1 MKPWTLT
8 AGLRSRVAQR
18 LFLLFLL
25 AALVPAA
32 GLAMISYKEVSDMLI
47 DMNYRRLQQDA
58 KSLGM
63 GLIQR
68 LMWRE
73 EALLRHQAA
82 DARSTLQALEDNHGE
97 FTAVAI
103 LGPEALVTLK
113 PTQLGHLMRNKVLLE
128 TTPKGEATMTT
139 ALAGTS
145 RYVQAQLETTSL
157 WADEFAGG
165 NYCLLLPVGT
175 PLFCSPGMPVPPA
188 ENWMNSSS
196 ESRNSGVFA
205 WQVGG
210 EKHLGAYWR
219 IPLQASLAHDGF
231 IIVVSETRKEVLAM
245 LDDFRKVFPAFA
257 LLAMGLAAWL
267 AIGQIRRQ
275 MRPLE
280 QLEKHT
286 RLLAQGNFAG
296 RIEMQGDDEF
306 ARVAGA
312 FNRMSANL
320 DHKFHLLQAL
330 GELDRTILSA
340 SEMDTVV
347 RLLLQHVPHAI
358 ACDGA
363 GVLRFEG
370 DDTILLWASES
381 EPVTPESVH
390 LVCQEAAGFP
400 ENTDAEIYFKLD
412 LASSEA
418 RSLQYF
424 ARRGMSHALVFPARV
439 GRRLDSALVLTFRQM
454 PTEIEDIVQA
464 GRSLADRL
472 AATAFSIA
480 WEVKLY
486 RQAHYDG
493 LTDLPNR
500 TLLRDRVEQALMRA
514 ERENLSVALM
524 LIDLDKFKD
533 INDSLGHSAGDA
545 LLLAC
550 AGQLKKIA
558 RHTDT
563 VARLGGDEFVVLI
576 TDLPRAGAAAIV
588 DRIASELGTAMAQPI
603 TLGGRQI
610 SSTASI
616 GIALYPDNGEEIEEL
631 LKNAD
636 AAMYESKRE
645 LHGGYRFYS
654 DEMNLEIK
662 VRFEMMQDLRKAMDN
677 DEFFLVYQPK
687 IDAATGRVVG
697 AEALIRWASPRL
709 GLVSPAHFIPM
720 IDDIGLGNRLGQWV
734 IETAC
739 AQMQAWDATGLPPL
753 TVSVNASPAQFRSE
767 ELITQVRAALADNH
781 LAPSRLELEI
791 LESMAVGDAG
801 GINDYLDELRG
812 MGVGIALDDFGT
824 GYSSLVYL
832 TRLPANVLKID
843 RGFITDVL
851 QDTRKQAI
859 VERIVSLAKVL
870 DYTVIAEGVEEE
882 AQAALLG
889 AMGCDQFQGYFF
901 SKPLKPDDFLAF
913 VQARNAVS
921 PALTFAKSP

>member
-1 MKPWTLT
+1 MLT

-32 GLAMISYKEVSDMLI
+32 GLAVLSYQQVSGMLV
-47 DMNYRRLQQDA
+47 DLNYRRLQQDA
-58 KSLGM
+58 KAMGM

-82 DARSTLQALEDNHGE
+82 DATATRKVLKDEHGE
-97 FTAVAI
+97 FLAVEI
-103 LGPEALVTLK
+103 VGPEALVTLK
-113 PTQLGHLMRNKVLLE
+113 PNQINHLMRDKVLLE
-128 TTPKGEATMTT
+128 TTPAGEARMTT

-145 RYVQAQLETTSL
+145 RYVQAVLQTASL

-165 NYCLLLPVGT
+165 NYCFLT
-175 PLFCSPGMPVPPA
+175 PTGRPLHCSPGMPAPPA
-188 ENWMNSSS
+188 ESWANNTSG
-196 ESRNSGVFA
+196 ERNSGIFT
-205 WQVGG
+205 WQVSD
-210 EKHLGAYWR
+210 EEHLAAYWR

-231 IIVVSETRKEVLAM
+231 IIVVSESRKDVLAV
-245 LDDFRKVFPAFA
+245 LDEFRKVFPAFV

-280 QLEKHT
+280 QLEQHS
-286 RLLAQGNFAG
+286 RLLAQGNFAE
-296 RIEMQGDDEF
+296 RIEMPGNDEF
-306 ARVAGA
+306 TRVAGA

-330 GELDRTILSA
+330 GELDRAILSA

-347 RLLLQHVPHAI
+347 RLLLHHVPQAI

-370 DDTILLWASES
+370 DDIVKLWASES
-381 EPVTPESVH
+381 IPVTSESVH
-390 LVCQEAAGFP
+390 LVCQETHGIP
-400 ENTDAEIYFKLD
+400 EPADADVYFRLD
-412 LASSEA
+412 LTSPKAC
-418 RSLQYF
+418 SLQHF

-439 GRRLDSALVLTFRQM
+439 GKRLDSALVLAFRQA
-454 PTEIEDIVQA
+454 PAETEEIVQA

-472 AATAFSIA
+472 AAAAFSIA

-486 RQAHYDG
+486 HQAHYDG

-500 TLLRDRVEQALMRA
+500 TLLRDRVDQALMRA
-514 ERENLSVALM
+514 ERENLAVALM

-545 LLLAC
+545 LLVAC
-550 AGQLKKIA
+550 AGQLRKIA

-576 TDLPRAGAAAIV
+576 PDLPRAGAAAIV
-588 DRIASELGTAMAQPI
+588 DRIASELGEALAQPI
-603 TLGGRQI
+603 TLSDRQI

-616 GIALYPDNGEEIEEL
+616 GIALYPDNGDEIEEL

-645 LHGGYRFYS
+645 LHGSYRFYS
-654 DEMNLEIK
+654 DQMNLEIK
-662 VRFEMMQDLRKAMDN
+662 VRFEMMQDLRKAMDH

-687 IDAATGRVVG
+687 VDAATGRVVG

-709 GLVSPAHFIPM
+709 GLVSPAHFIPI
-720 IDDIGLGNRLGQWV
+720 IDDIGLGSRLGQWV

-739 AQMQAWDATGLPPL
+739 AQMQAWDVVGLPPL

-767 ELITQVRAALADNH
+767 ELITQVRAALATNH
-781 LAPSRLELEI
+781 LAPDRLELEI
-791 LESMAVGDAG
+791 LESMAVGDSG
-801 GINDYLDELRG
+801 GINDYLEAFRG

-851 QDTRKQAI
+851 SDTRKQAI
-859 VERIVSLAKVL
+859 VERIISLAKVL

-882 AQAALLG
+882 AQATLLG

-921 PALTFAKSP
+921 PALTFAKLD